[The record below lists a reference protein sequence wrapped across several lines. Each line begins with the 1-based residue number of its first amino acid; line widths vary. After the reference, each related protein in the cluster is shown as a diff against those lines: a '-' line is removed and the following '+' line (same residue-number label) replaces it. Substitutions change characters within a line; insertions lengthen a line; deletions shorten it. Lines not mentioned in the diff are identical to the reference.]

1 MLTTSR
7 KFLRSSERATA
18 AVLEFSAGHVMSSI
32 VEFPMATDDD
42 SPQEIRELLPL
53 VYDELKRLA
62 YLHMKSERLDHTL
75 TPTALLHEAWLRL
88 SDSSQPQPCTC
99 RSHFF
104 SAAAEAMRR
113 ILVEHA
119 RGHNRRSV
127 ILQTA
132 VYPEIMG
139 EQSLRKR
146 QTDLVA
152 VDEALSRLK
161 EHHPEKAEL
170 VKLRYFGGLS
180 LPAAAEVVGISLATA
195 NRHWAYARAWLSREL
210 GERDEED

>member
-1 MLTTSR
+1 
-7 KFLRSSERATA
+7 
-18 AVLEFSAGHVMSSI
+18 MSSI
-32 VEFPMATDDD
+32 VEFPMAADDD
-42 SPQEIRELLPL
+42 SRREIRDLLPL

-62 YLHMKSERLDHTL
+62 YLHMESERLDHTL

-88 SDSSQPQPCTC
+88 ADSSTPPQLSN
-99 RSHFF
+99 RAYFF

-119 RGHNRRSV
+119 RRHNRRCI

-146 QTDLVA
+146 QPDLVA
-152 VDEALSRLK
+152 MDEALSRLK

-170 VKLRYFGGLS
+170 VKLRFFGGLT
-180 LPAAAEVVGISLATA
+180 LPAAAEVLGVSLKTA
-195 NRHWAYARAWLSREL
+195 IRHWAYARAWLSREL